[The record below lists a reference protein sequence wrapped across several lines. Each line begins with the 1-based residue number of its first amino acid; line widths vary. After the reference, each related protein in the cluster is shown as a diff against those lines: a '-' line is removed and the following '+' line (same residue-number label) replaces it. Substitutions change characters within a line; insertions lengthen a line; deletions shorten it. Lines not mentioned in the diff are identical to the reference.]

1 MDNFILNNQT
11 YQSSPLSISCMSCV
25 VPCSNF
31 SEMKGCV
38 ISVLKC
44 CDNKNFKTCPAS
56 KGAKWQ
62 ITETTAD
69 FQRLQQKLP
78 VAESRPDQ
86 IFIYLLGKYEF
97 NL

>member
-1 MDNFILNNQT
+1 
-11 YQSSPLSISCMSCV
+11 
-25 VPCSNF
+25 
-31 SEMKGCV
+31 MKGCV
-38 ISVLKC
+38 NSVLKC

-86 IFIYLLGKYEF
+86 IFYIYQVSMNLICNTARPWDTQFLGYSPEQLICHETALYEF
-97 NL
+97 RI